1 MVEIFFKKQI
11 YNTILIQHNLG
22 MFMITNYNDNNQGP
36 WGSGPNN
43 QNPWGR
49 KPSNNNNQPD
59 MDEIFRNSKDRFK
72 KFLPTN
78 FGGGKSF
85 FLLFLILVGLWLL
98 TGIYRVNPQ
107 EQGVVLRFGEWVR
120 TTSPGLHYHL
130 PSPIEKVIT
139 PDVTRENK
147 IEVGYRAFGGGSA
160 NRRDVPDE
168 SKMITGDENNIDI
181 DFVVFWK
188 ISDAGKYLFNL
199 QDPPETVKVAAQSIM
214 RDIIGQTKIQTAL
227 TEGRQEIQIKART
240 TLQELLDEYNV
251 GVEVRDIQ
259 LLSVDPPQEVID
271 AFNDVQRARQDRDT
285 LINEAEA
292 FRNDIVPRARG
303 EAAEMIAQAEAYESQ
318 IVNRAKG
325 DADRFVSVYNSYK
338 SDPDVTTSR
347 IYLETM
353 EKVLSNV
360 NKVIMDKSSSTSGI
374 VPYLPIDKLTNKGAK

>member
-1 MVEIFFKKQI
+1 M
-11 YNTILIQHNLG
+11 NNNNSG
-22 MFMITNYNDNNQGP
+22 PWGNNDNNQSP
-36 WGSGPNN
+36 WGKRPNN
-43 QNPWGR
+43 QTP
-49 KPSNNNNQPD
+49 PD
-59 MDEIFRNSKDRFK
+59 VDEIIKNSKDKFK
-72 KFLPTN
+72 KFMPSN
-78 FGGGKSF
+78 FGGGKGFSIV
-85 FLLFLILVGLWLL
+85 FLILIGLWLA

-120 TTSPGLHYHL
+120 TTEPGLHYHL

-147 IEVGYRAFGGGSA
+147 IEIGYRAFGGGNS

-199 QDPPETVKVAAQSIM
+199 QDPPATVKVAAQSIM

-227 TEGRQEIQIKART
+227 TEGRQNIQLKAKSL
-240 TLQELLDEYNV
+240 LQDLLNLYEA
-251 GVEVRDIQ
+251 GVEVRDVQ

-285 LINEAEA
+285 LINEAQA
-292 FRNDIVPRARG
+292 FSNDIVPRARG
-303 EAAEMIAQAEAYESQ
+303 EAAQMINEAQAYESEV
-318 IVNRAKG
+318 VNRAKG
-325 DADRFVSVYNSYK
+325 DTDRFLSIYNSYK
-338 SDPDVTTSR
+338 VDPDVTRSR

-360 NKVIMDKSSSTSGI
+360 NKVIMDKSASSSGI
-374 VPYLPIDKLTNKGAK
+374 VPYLPIDKLQGKGTK

>member
-1 MVEIFFKKQI
+1 MNK
-11 YNTILIQHNLG
+11 NNG
-22 MFMITNYNDNNQGP
+22 PWGNNDNNQ
-36 WGSGPNN
+36 S
-43 QNPWGR
+43 PWGR
-49 KPSNNNNQPD
+49 RPNQTPPD
-59 MDEIFRNSKDRFK
+59 VDEIIKNSKDKFK
-72 KFLPTN
+72 RLIPSK
-78 FGGGKSF
+78 FGGGKS
-85 FLLFLILVGLWLL
+85 LSIIFLILIALWLA

-107 EQGVVLRFGEWVR
+107 EQGVVLRFGEFVR
-120 TTSPGLHYHL
+120 TTQPGLHYHL

-147 IEVGYRAFGGGSA
+147 IEIGYRGFGGGTA

-227 TEGRQEIQIKART
+227 TGGRQNIQLTAKSL
-240 TLQELLDEYNV
+240 LQDLLNQYEA
-251 GVEVRDIQ
+251 GVEIRDVQ

-292 FRNDIVPRARG
+292 IRNDIVPRARG
-303 EAAEMIAQAEAYESQ
+303 EAAQMINQAQAYESQ
-318 IVNRAKG
+318 VVNRAKG
-325 DADRFVSVYNSYK
+325 DADRFISVYESYK
-338 SDPDVTTSR
+338 INPDVTTSR

-353 EKVLSNV
+353 EKVLVNV
-360 NKVIMDKSSSTSGI
+360 NKIIMDKSASSSGI
-374 VPYLPIDKLTNKGAK
+374 VPYLPIDKLQNKGSK

>member
-1 MVEIFFKKQI
+1 MNI
-11 YNTILIQHNLG
+11 
-22 MFMITNYNDNNQGP
+22 NYNNNSGP
-36 WGSGPNN
+36 WGNN
-43 QNPWGR
+43 GNDQNPWGR
-49 KPSNNNNQPD
+49 RPNNNQSPPD
-59 MDEIFRNSKDRFK
+59 MDDLLKQSKDKFK
-72 KFLPTN
+72 KMLPSR

-85 FLLFLILVGLWLL
+85 TILFLILIAIWLA

-120 TTSPGLHYHL
+120 TTQPGLHYHL

-147 IEVGYRAFGGGSA
+147 IEIGYRGFGGGTA

-227 TEGRQEIQIKART
+227 TGGRQNIQLKASSL
-240 TLQELLDEYNV
+240 LQDLLNQYEA
-251 GVEVRDIQ
+251 GVEIRDVQ

-303 EAAEMIAQAEAYESQ
+303 EAAQMLNEAQAYESQ
-318 IVNRAKG
+318 VVNRAKG
-325 DADRFVSVYNSYK
+325 DADRFISVYDSYK
-338 SDPDVTTSR
+338 VDPDVTTSR

-353 EKVLSNV
+353 EKVLANV
-360 NKVIMDKSSSTSGI
+360 NKIIMDKSSSSSGI
-374 VPYLPIDKLTNKGAK
+374 VPYLPIDKLKK

>member
-1 MVEIFFKKQI
+1 MNIIF
-11 YNTILIQHNLG
+11 
-22 MFMITNYNDNNQGP
+22 NDNDSGP
-36 WGSGPNN
+36 WGNNGGGNN
-43 QNPWGR
+43 QNPWGKR
-49 KPSNNNNQPD
+49 PQNTPNPPD
-59 MDEIFRNSKDRFK
+59 VDEILRKSKDKFK
-72 KFLPTN
+72 KVIPSN

-85 FLLFLILVGLWLL
+85 SILLLVLLILWLL

-147 IEVGYRAFGGGSA
+147 IEIGYRAVGGGST
-160 NRRDVPDE
+160 NRRDVADE

-188 ISDAGKYLFNL
+188 IADAGKYLFNL

-227 TEGRQEIQIKART
+227 TEGRQDIQFKAKN
-240 TLQELLDEYNV
+240 TLQALLDEYEV
-251 GVEVRDIQ
+251 GVEVRDVQ
-259 LLSVDPPQEVID
+259 LLSVDPPKEVID

-303 EAAEMIAQAEAYESQ
+303 EAAQMIAQAEAYESQ
-318 IVNRAKG
+318 VVNRAKG

-338 SDPDVTTSR
+338 NDPDVTSSR

-360 NKVIMDKSSSTSGI
+360 NKIIMDKSSSGSGI
-374 VPYLPIDKLTNKGAK
+374 VPYLPLDKLQNKGTK

>member
-1 MVEIFFKKQI
+1 M
-11 YNTILIQHNLG
+11 NN
-22 MFMITNYNDNNQGP
+22 NNDNGSGP
-36 WGSGPNN
+36 WGSGGGDN
-43 QNPWGR
+43 NPWGR
-49 KPSNNNNQPD
+49 KPQNNQNPPD
-59 MDEIFRNSKDRFK
+59 MDEILKQSKDKFK
-72 KFLPTN
+72 KFVPN
-78 FGGGKSF
+78 NIGGGKSF
-85 FLLFLILVGLWLL
+85 SILFLILICIWLL

-130 PSPIEKVIT
+130 PTPIEKVIT

-147 IEVGYRAFGGGSA
+147 IEIGYRAFGGGAS
-160 NRRDVPDE
+160 NRRDIPDE

-227 TEGRQEIQIKART
+227 TQGRQDIQFKAK
-240 TLQELLDEYNV
+240 TLLQDLLDEYEV
-251 GVEVRDIQ
+251 GVEVRDVQ

-303 EAAEMIAQAEAYESQ
+303 EAAQMIAQAEAFESQ
-318 IVNRAKG
+318 VVNRAKG

-338 SDPDVTTSR
+338 SDPDVTSSR

-360 NKVIMDKSSSTSGI
+360 NKIIMDKSSSNSGI
-374 VPYLPIDKLTNKGAK
+374 VPYLPIDKLQNKGSK

>member
-1 MVEIFFKKQI
+1 
-11 YNTILIQHNLG
+11 
-22 MFMITNYNDNNQGP
+22 MIISKNDDNSGP
-36 WGSGPNN
+36 WGSGGNN

-49 KPSNNNNQPD
+49 KPSNNQNQPD
-59 MDEIFRNSKDRFK
+59 MDEILRHSKDRFK
-72 KFLPTN
+72 KFVPKN

-85 FLLFLILVGLWLL
+85 SLFFLILLILWLL
-98 TGIYRVNPQ
+98 TGVYRVNPQ

-130 PSPIEKVIT
+130 PTPIEKVIT

-147 IEVGYRAFGGGSA
+147 IEIGYRSFGGGKA

-181 DFVVFWK
+181 DFIVFWK
-188 ISDAGKYLFNL
+188 IADAGKYLFNL

-227 TEGRQEIQIKART
+227 TEGRQEIQLKAKT
-240 TLQELLDEYNV
+240 TLQELLNEYEV
-251 GVEVRDIQ
+251 GVEVRDVQ

-303 EAAEMIAQAEAYESQ
+303 EAAQMIAQAEAYESQ

-338 SDPDVTTSR
+338 NAPDVTISR

-353 EKVLSNV
+353 EKVLANV
-360 NKVIMDKSSSTSGI
+360 NKIIMDKSSSNSGI
-374 VPYLPIDKLTNKGAK
+374 VPYLPIDKLNNKGSK

>member
-1 MVEIFFKKQI
+1 MIV
-11 YNTILIQHNLG
+11 NT
-22 MFMITNYNDNNQGP
+22 NDNNSGP
-36 WGSGPNN
+36 WGSSGGNN

-49 KPSNNNNQPD
+49 KPSGNQQPPD
-59 MDEIFRNSKDRFK
+59 MDEILKQSKDKFK
-72 KFLPTN
+72 RILPKG
-78 FGGGKSF
+78 FGGGRGFSL
-85 FLLFLILVGLWLL
+85 FLLILLGLWLL
-98 TGIYRVNPQ
+98 TGVYRVNPQ

-130 PSPIEKVIT
+130 PTPIEKVIT

-147 IEVGYRAFGGGSA
+147 IEIGYRAFGGGSA

-227 TEGRQEIQIKART
+227 TEGRQEIQIKAKN
-240 TLQELLDEYNV
+240 TLQQLLDEYEV
-251 GVEVRDIQ
+251 GVEIRDVQ

-303 EAAEMIAQAEAYESQ
+303 EAAQMIAQAEAYESQ
-318 IVNRAKG
+318 VVNRAKG

-338 SDPDVTTSR
+338 EAPDVTTSR

-360 NKVIMDKSSSTSGI
+360 NKIIMDKSSSTSGI
-374 VPYLPIDKLTNKGAK
+374 VPYLPIDKLTNKGSK

>member
-1 MVEIFFKKQI
+1 
-11 YNTILIQHNLG
+11 
-22 MFMITNYNDNNQGP
+22 MIINKNDNNSGP
-36 WGSGPNN
+36 WGSGGNN

-49 KPSNNNNQPD
+49 KPSNNQNQPD
-59 MDEIFRNSKDRFK
+59 MDEILKQSKDRFK
-72 KFLPTN
+72 KFVPKN

-85 FLLFLILVGLWLL
+85 SLLFLILLILWLL
-98 TGIYRVNPQ
+98 TGVYRVNPQ

-130 PSPIEKVIT
+130 PTPIEKVIT

-147 IEVGYRAFGGGSA
+147 IEIGYRSFGGGKS

-214 RDIIGQTKIQTAL
+214 RDIIGQTKIQTVL
-227 TEGRQEIQIKART
+227 TEGRQEIQLKAKT
-240 TLQELLDEYNV
+240 TLQQLLNEYEV
-251 GVEVRDIQ
+251 GVEIRDVQ

-303 EAAEMIAQAEAYESQ
+303 EAAEMIAQSEAYESQ

-338 SDPDVTTSR
+338 EAPDVTSSR

-353 EKVLSNV
+353 EKVLVNV
-360 NKVIMDKSSSTSGI
+360 NKIIMDKSASNSGI
-374 VPYLPIDKLTNKGAK
+374 VPYLPIDKLTNKGKK